1 MNVTNTAV
9 KAATRPLDLGI
20 LQRWDRED
28 PLRPFHDRFELP
40 PDTVY
45 LDGNSLGALPK
56 ATRQRIADVVSREWG
71 QGLIRSWNQCNW
83 IEAPQR
89 IGDKIAKLVGA
100 EAGEVIAADS
110 TSVNLFKLIS
120 AALAA
125 RPSRSSVLSEPG
137 NFPTDLYMIEGA
149 IRTAGR
155 AVDLRLEPAAR
166 ILQSIDSN
174 TALVLLTH
182 VHYKTAAM
190 HDMRAITER
199 AHAMGALVLWD
210 LSHSAGA
217 VDVDLN
223 GSNADMAVG
232 CGYKYLNGGPGAPA
246 FLFLARRHQAAA
258 TSPLSGWMGHAQPF
272 EFEDGYV
279 PAPGMRRFLC
289 GTPTVLG
296 LLSLEASVDLL
307 LQADRLDVIRKS
319 RWLSALFIDL
329 VAQLCPDSALQLV
342 SPPDA
347 AHRGSHVSFA
357 HPNGYAIMQAL
368 IERGVIGDFRAPDVL
383 RFGFTPLYTRYVDI
397 WQAVSALADVL
408 GSECW
413 AHPRYSVRAAIT

>member
-1 MNVTNTAV
+1 MTNTAI
-9 KAATRPLDLGI
+9 KAANPPLGLEI

-28 PLRPFHDRFELP
+28 PLRPFHDHFELP

-71 QGLIRSWNQCNW
+71 QGLIRSWNECKW

-125 RPSRSSVLSEPG
+125 RPGRSTVLSEPG

-155 AVDLRLEPAAR
+155 AVNLRLEPAER

-223 GSNADMAVG
+223 GSNADLYG
-232 CGYKYLNGGPGAPA
+232 
-246 FLFLARRHQAAA
+246 
-258 TSPLSGWMGHAQPF
+258 
-272 EFEDGYV
+272 D
-279 PAPGMRRFLC
+279 
-289 GTPTVLG
+289 
-296 LLSLEASVDLL
+296 
-307 LQADRLDVIRKS
+307 RKS
-319 RWLSALFIDL
+319 
-329 VAQLCPDSALQLV
+329 VV
-342 SPPDA
+342 
-347 AHRGSHVSFA
+347 
-357 HPNGYAIMQAL
+357 
-368 IERGVIGDFRAPDVL
+368 
-383 RFGFTPLYTRYVDI
+383 
-397 WQAVSALADVL
+397 
-408 GSECW
+408 
-413 AHPRYSVRAAIT
+413 